1 MNSVLRALLSP
12 TECMSFSPLIF
23 SIGYYIIFKKEKVP
37 SL

>member
-23 SIGYYIIFKKEKVP
+23 NIEYYIIF
-37 SL
+37 